1 MYCTGE
7 QSFGNRPL
15 DDNPRPREEGNTPPC
30 LPARL
35 DQQQKRSQ
43 EVASRP
49 DLLLPL
55 SSVNQASQRP
65 ARPTNENKATSTTEV
80 ATDAKT
86 SRRPSLCRQE
96 HVRQESW
103 FPRESTPQPS
113 EILSSGVLDYS
124 SPTQENRDL
133 RARSRMQEARVSLL
147 HNRFHYLM
155 YRFLVDL
162 LLITCVQIPE
172 RRHLLPAPPLLRA
185 QTSSDYEPW
194 EHSRSSPNFNH
205 RVHLAHVHLV
215 AGGLLFRI
223 LQYHFPLSGYLLIQ
237 FFPHKFSPTQ
247 YFRSLFWDNKY
258 FSPI

>member
-1 MYCTGE
+1 M
-7 QSFGNRPL
+7 
-15 DDNPRPREEGNTPPC
+15 
-30 LPARL
+30 
-35 DQQQKRSQ
+35 
-43 EVASRP
+43 ASRP

-65 ARPTNENKATSTTEV
+65 ARPPSDNKATSTTEV
-80 ATDAKT
+80 ATEAKT

-133 RARSRMQEARVSLL
+133 RTRSRMQEARVSLL
-147 HNRFHYLM
+147 HKRFTLHYLM
-155 YRFLVDL
+155 HRFLVDI
-162 LLITCVQIPE
+162 LLITCVQIPG

-205 RVHLAHVHLV
+205 RV
-215 AGGLLFRI
+215 
-223 LQYHFPLSGYLLIQ
+223 
-237 FFPHKFSPTQ
+237 
-247 YFRSLFWDNKY
+247 
-258 FSPI
+258 

>member
-1 MYCTGE
+1 M
-7 QSFGNRPL
+7 
-15 DDNPRPREEGNTPPC
+15 
-30 LPARL
+30 

-113 EILSSGVLDYS
+113 EILSPGVLDYS

-162 LLITCVQIPE
+162 LLITCVQTGLCHGVLKSC
-172 RRHLLPAPPLLRA
+172 RCCRTRA
-185 QTSSDYEPW
+185 
-194 EHSRSSPNFNH
+194 SSPS
-205 RVHLAHVHLV
+205 LASV
-215 AGGLLFRI
+215 R
-223 LQYHFPLSGYLLIQ
+223 
-237 FFPHKFSPTQ
+237 TQ
-247 YFRSLFWDNKY
+247 SASRRPRFV
-258 FSPI
+258 

>member
-1 MYCTGE
+1 MYSTGE

-35 DQQQKRSQ
+35 DQQQQKRSQ
-43 EVASRP
+43 EMASRP

-65 ARPTNENKATSTTEV
+65 ARPPSDNKATSTTEV
-80 ATDAKT
+80 ATEAKT

-133 RARSRMQEARVSLL
+133 RTRSRMQEARVSLL
-147 HNRFHYLM
+147 QK
-155 YRFLVDL
+155 DSQS
-162 LLITCVQIPE
+162 II
-172 RRHLLPAPPLLRA
+172 
-185 QTSSDYEPW
+185 
-194 EHSRSSPNFNH
+194 
-205 RVHLAHVHLV
+205 
-215 AGGLLFRI
+215 
-223 LQYHFPLSGYLLIQ
+223 
-237 FFPHKFSPTQ
+237 
-247 YFRSLFWDNKY
+247 
-258 FSPI
+258 

>member
-15 DDNPRPREEGNTPPC
+15 DDNPRPREEGNTLPC
-30 LPARL
+30 PPARL

-43 EVASRP
+43 EMASRP

-80 ATDAKT
+80 ATEAKT

-155 YRFLVDL
+155 HRFLVDI
-162 LLITCVQIPE
+162 LLIRSRVCRSQKEDILCLLPPCSE
-172 RRHLLPAPPLLRA
+172 RRPAVTMSPGNTRGHH
-185 QTSSDYEPW
+185 QTSPMFISWLE
-194 EHSRSSPNFNH
+194 
-205 RVHLAHVHLV
+205 
-215 AGGLLFRI
+215 
-223 LQYHFPLSGYLLIQ
+223 GYFLEFYNII
-237 FFPHKFSPTQ
+237 FH
-247 YFRSLFWDNKY
+247 
-258 FSPI
+258 